1 MIAKRHFQLPALG
14 TRPRVLVPVLR
25 GQMARPA
32 ISIGDALLTFP
43 GASGSLLALVEIPA
57 GLDSG
62 LVAQDERWRD
72 MLRWVAGLD
81 YGPDLRRR
89 LKVTLRLTA
98 DAASSI
104 LHAVAETRSTS
115 LVLEWPTITSPRRH
129 RLSVLT
135 DQLLTDPATDVMLV
149 RSDPTSPGREIAP
162 RSILAPIRGGPS
174 ARIVAS
180 TAAALADAYSS
191 ALTFLHVQTESQHPD
206 RSRREWETFE
216 QIVEELH
223 RPSTAVRLRRDESS
237 EAGITAEAADYD
249 LLVVGSRQDP
259 LQPKVLVG
267 RALMRAVRRIQRPV
281 VLVRPRQVGGSVSGR
296 QILPARHDV

>member
-1 MIAKRHFQLPALG
+1 
-14 TRPRVLVPVLR
+14 
-25 GQMARPA
+25 MARPA
-32 ISIGDALLTFP
+32 ISIGDALLTIP
-43 GASGSLLALVEIPA
+43 GASGSLLALVEVPA

-72 MLRWVAGLD
+72 MLRWVAGLE
-81 YGPDLRRR
+81 YGSDILRR

-98 DAASSI
+98 DVASSI
-104 LHAVAETRSTS
+104 RHAVAEMRSTS

-135 DQLLTDPATDVMLV
+135 DQLLNDPTTDVMFV
-149 RSDPTSPGREIAP
+149 RSDPTAPSREIAP

-191 ALTFLHVQTESQHPD
+191 ALTLLHVGPPSQHPD

-216 QIVEELH
+216 QIVEQLH
-223 RPSTAVRLRRDESS
+223 RPSTVVRLRRDDSP
-237 EAGITAEAADYD
+237 EAGITEEAAGHD
-249 LLVVGSRQDP
+249 LLIIGSRQDP

-267 RALMRAVRRIQRPV
+267 RALMRVVRRLELPV
-281 VLVRPRQVGGSVSGR
+281 VVVRPKQVGSSVSTA
-296 QILPARHDV
+296 QIAPARHGP